1 MEKNKI
7 SNIIPEIPPN
17 INYKRWISVWN
28 FHKRQDSL
36 NIQNHLKI
44 SQKFPVM
51 EGWFKIDILNCNV
64 DLSEKRKN
72 TLTGIDDDFI
82 HIE

>member
-17 INYKRWISVWN
+17 INQKRWISVWN

-36 NIQNHLKI
+36 NIQHHLKI

-51 EGWFKIDILNCNV
+51 EGWFILNRNV
-64 DLSEKRKN
+64 EMSEKRKN
-72 TLTGIDDDFI
+72 TVTGIDEDFI